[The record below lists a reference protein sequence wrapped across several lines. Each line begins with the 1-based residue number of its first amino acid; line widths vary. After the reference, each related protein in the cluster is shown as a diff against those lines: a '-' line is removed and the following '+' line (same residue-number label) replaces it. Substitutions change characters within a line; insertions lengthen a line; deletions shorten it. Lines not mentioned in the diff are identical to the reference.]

1 MAPSEVRSFRE
12 VILRKFDFETS
23 NLELMW
29 GLEIKQLK
37 AHKFVWQEC
46 FFYLYFLA
54 TSTTNWALIFTGVL
68 FYAYVETHQ
77 MRRLVFDNYLL
88 KCPLSTVFQSGILS
102 NWHIKLCTNWT
113 TSHYLSLKRKPI
125 QEITSHKSDLYSC
138 YLFGK
143 K

>member
-1 MAPSEVRSFRE
+1 MAPSEVRSFQE

-23 NLELMW
+23 NLELIW
-29 GLEIKQLK
+29 GLEIKHLK

-88 KCPLSTVFQSGILS
+88 KCPLSFNQEFFQTDTL
-102 NWHIKLCTNWT
+102 NCA
-113 TSHYLSLKRKPI
+113 PI
-125 QEITSHKSDLYSC
+125 EPHPIISAWKGNP
-138 YLFGK
+138 FK